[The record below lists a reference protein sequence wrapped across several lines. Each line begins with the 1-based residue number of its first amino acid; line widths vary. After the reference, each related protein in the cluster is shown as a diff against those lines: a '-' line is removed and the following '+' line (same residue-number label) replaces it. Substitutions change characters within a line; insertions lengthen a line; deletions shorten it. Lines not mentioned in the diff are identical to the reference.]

1 MDYVLNIIPQM
12 MDGCL
17 VSFQVFIITI
27 VLSIPLGIL
36 LSLGRVSGIKPLQ
49 ALIGGYVWILRG
61 SPLMLQ
67 IFFVYF
73 VLPSVGI
80 RLPDFESAI
89 VAFVL
94 NYAAYF
100 CEIFRA
106 GIQAIPAGQYEAA
119 HTLGMNYVQTMRRI
133 ILPQV
138 IRIILPPISNETIT
152 LVKDTSLVYVLA
164 MNDLMRTARNLV
176 QRDFSITPFIV
187 AAVFYLLATLILTIV
202 FERLEM
208 RAKLL
213 PLSALGVV
221 ARAPCCAASTS
232 WKRLIRAALLST
244 VKSCAVKPPVAR
256 NMSRTMMSAASPAK
270 WAWYSSSSTF
280 FRI

>member
-152 LVKDTSLVYVLA
+152 LVKDTSLVY
-164 MNDLMRTARNLV
+164 ARNLV

-187 AAVFYLLATLILTIV
+187 AAVFYLLATLILTLV
-202 FERLEM
+202 FERLE
-208 RAKLL
+208 
-213 PLSALGVV
+213 
-221 ARAPCCAASTS
+221 
-232 WKRLIRAALLST
+232 KRF
-244 VKSCAVKPPVAR
+244 
-256 NMSRTMMSAASPAK
+256 SR
-270 WAWYSSSSTF
+270 YDQ
-280 FRI
+280 

>member
-36 LSLGRVSGIKPLQ
+36 LSLGRVSGIK
-49 ALIGGYVWILRG
+49 
-61 SPLMLQ
+61 
-67 IFFVYF
+67 
-73 VLPSVGI
+73 
-80 RLPDFESAI
+80 
-89 VAFVL
+89 
-94 NYAAYF
+94 
-100 CEIFRA
+100 
-106 GIQAIPAGQYEAA
+106 QAIPAGQYEAA

-187 AAVFYLLATLILTIV
+187 AAVFYLLATLILTLV
-202 FERLEM
+202 FERLE
-208 RAKLL
+208 
-213 PLSALGVV
+213 
-221 ARAPCCAASTS
+221 
-232 WKRLIRAALLST
+232 KRF
-244 VKSCAVKPPVAR
+244 
-256 NMSRTMMSAASPAK
+256 SR
-270 WAWYSSSSTF
+270 YDQ
-280 FRI
+280 

>member
-1 MDYVLNIIPQM
+1 MDYILYIIPQM
-12 MDGCL
+12 LEGCK
-17 VSFQVFIITI
+17 VSFQVFLITI
-27 VLSIPLGIL
+27 CLSIPFGIL
-36 LSLGRVSGIKPLQ
+36 LALGRVSNIKPLQ
-49 ALIGGYVWILRG
+49 KAIGFYVWVLRG

-73 VLPSVGI
+73 VLPTVGI
-80 RLPDFESAI
+80 KLPDLESAI

-94 NYAAYF
+94 NYSAYF

-106 GIQAIPAGQYEAA
+106 GIQAIPYGQYEAA

-187 AAVFYLLATLILTIV
+187 AAAFYLLATLLLTV
-202 FERLEM
+202 LFSHLE
-208 RAKLL
+208 KHF
-213 PLSALGVV
+213 
-221 ARAPCCAASTS
+221 
-232 WKRLIRAALLST
+232 
-244 VKSCAVKPPVAR
+244 
-256 NMSRTMMSAASPAK
+256 SR
-270 WAWYSSSSTF
+270 YEQ
-280 FRI
+280 

>member
-133 ILPQV
+133 ILP
-138 IRIILPPISNETIT
+138 PISNETIT

-202 FERLEM
+202 FERLE
-208 RAKLL
+208 
-213 PLSALGVV
+213 
-221 ARAPCCAASTS
+221 
-232 WKRLIRAALLST
+232 KRF
-244 VKSCAVKPPVAR
+244 
-256 NMSRTMMSAASPAK
+256 SR
-270 WAWYSSSSTF
+270 YDQ
-280 FRI
+280 